1 MGARDIQTTGLILAF
16 GPVLLSLLILAA
28 LRIRRRRDLL
38 LSVARM
44 AVQLWLVGVY
54 LTWLFEWNH
63 WAVNVGYVLLMMAV
77 ANATLLRGSGLRL
90 RLFVHTFPALLIA
103 IGATLAWFTV
113 LVFVPEPLHDARYL
127 VPVAGMLLGN
137 SMNRSIVTLER
148 FYTSIRRDPEGFA
161 ALVTMGATV
170 REAATPYLRTAYA
183 AGLAPVIA
191 GMATM
196 GVVSLPGMMTGQ
208 ILGGSAP
215 GVAIEYQIAI
225 MLAILMATEIAS
237 LLAIWFS
244 LPRSFDEYGFLRAD
258 VFSRSSRTTP
268 RSG

>member
-1 MGARDIQTTGLILAF
+1 MGARDISTPGLLLAFAPVVLSFLILS
-16 GPVLLSLLILAA
+16 G

-38 LSVARM
+38 VSVTRM

-63 WAVNVGYVLLMMAV
+63 WAINLGYVLLMMAA
-77 ANATLLRGSGLRL
+77 ANATMLRGSGLRL
-90 RLFVHTFPALLIA
+90 RLFVPIFPALLVG
-103 IGATLAWFTV
+103 IGATLAWYTV
-113 LVFVPEPLHDARYL
+113 LVFAPTPLHDAKYL
-127 VPVAGMLLGN
+127 IPVAGMLLGN
-137 SMNRSIVTLER
+137 SMNRTIVTLER
-148 FYTSIRRDPEGFA
+148 FYASIRRDPEGFA

-196 GVVSLPGMMTGQ
+196 GLVSLPGMMTGQ
-208 ILGGSAP
+208 ILGGSP
-215 GVAIEYQIAI
+215 PDVAIEYQIAI
-225 MLAILMATEIAS
+225 MLAILIATEIAS

-244 LPRSFDEYGFLRAD
+244 LTRSFDGYGFLRAD
-258 VFSRSSRTTP
+258 VFR
-268 RSG
+268 G